1 MQTHLDDDPN
11 FVADPFA
18 DNLQPADKNRLQL
31 KFLRRAVWE
40 PEGERPDEEPTPK
53 SVAKPAKKHQPPPPI
68 TPTKTKGDVPAS
80 VQPTDDEMDGQAMD
94 VDAAHGR
101 DVQVDDQDANVDD
114 NGQDPNDDD
123 DDDDNGQDPNDDDDD
138 VNKDPNDDDDDD
150 NNNNN
155 KDPNDDDDDQ
165 DPNVDDRPSVEQ
177 KRSPSP
183 PPPSQP
189 RRSTRNKT
197 PVPRASSALPQ
208 TQTSDDVPADHAL
221 DAIEE
226 DPEYDV
232 DEIARRSSLLDL
244 RRHSQTVIDDGLSPF
259 SPFSFFPLTFPQI
272 S

>member
-40 PEGERPDEEPTPK
+40 PEGERPDEEPAPK

-114 NGQDPNDDD
+114 NGQDPDD

-138 VNKDPNDDDDDD
+138 V
-150 NNNNN
+150 N